1 MKATFTFENKTITNG
16 EIENVSILVKL
27 GRDFEDAMWFDNEDN
42 VYEALEEDTNLLDNH
57 DINVECPCDDLVY
70 VTNYDFTGD
79 GEEGI
84 YPANNEELNVLKE
97 IYEELA
103 TLYGRYRVF
112 ISVCS
117 NWLYDDT
124 NEEDFTLEEFLENFK
139 LIEEGDN

>member
-1 MKATFTFENKTITNG
+1 MKAIFTFENKTIKNG

-27 GRDFEDAMWFDNEDN
+27 GRGFEDDMWFDNEDK
-42 VYEALEEDTNLLDNH
+42 VYEALEDTNLLVNH
-57 DINVECPCDDLVY
+57 NIDVDCPCNDLVY
-70 VTNYDFTGD
+70 VTNNDFTGD

-103 TLYGRYRVF
+103 TLYGRHRVF
-112 ISVCS
+112 VSVYS
-117 NWLYDDT
+117 NWLYKGT